1 MSEKMLT
8 LEKFEEASERV
19 KTVQRFCFSR
29 WNSLLTSLSLLFF
42 FLAVTK
48 AVVAKETAKS
58 QKSGDQ
64 SSVPSKLLS

>member
-1 MSEKMLT
+1 MTRMYISPSAYT
-8 LEKFEEASERV
+8 GP
-19 KTVQRFCFSR
+19 
-29 WNSLLTSLSLLFF
+29 SLLTSLSLLFF